1 MRDSAISYL
10 VDRAISEEVILLY
23 YINRMLHNAGNRNQ
37 FILGFTFLKRQA
49 FYEIRAVTTR
59 KTVRFN
65 SSCLNYE
72 SRSCVELKHYFVMLH
87 SIRKKQILY
96 SISHQ
101 NIVSILHRFLC
112 ISFLFF
118 FLSCL
123 RLFHASFSSFI
134 LSLCAFPFLT
144 SFLSLGIV
152 VCQPDTLPYSLLQYF
167 INAPYQNNTASDVTD
182 MLHQQQF
189 ITVSDLSWGFHP
201 DFALAERS
209 IIF

>member
-1 MRDSAISYL
+1 
-10 VDRAISEEVILLY
+10 
-23 YINRMLHNAGNRNQ
+23 
-37 FILGFTFLKRQA
+37 
-49 FYEIRAVTTR
+49 
-59 KTVRFN
+59 
-65 SSCLNYE
+65 
-72 SRSCVELKHYFVMLH
+72 
-87 SIRKKQILY
+87 
-96 SISHQ
+96 
-101 NIVSILHRFLC
+101 
-112 ISFLFF
+112 
-118 FLSCL
+118 
-123 RLFHASFSSFI
+123 
-134 LSLCAFPFLT
+134 LCAFPFLT